1 MRRGV
6 YFHYLCYDPFLDTFL
21 PVRIEYWI
29 FEGVEH
35 YSIDI
40 GDEVSY
46 SLWQNEEGLLLET
59 AKIVIGGDDIWLPRE
74 GIDEFL
80 DLLEKVL
87 RKLIIVA
94 ENVVEE

>member
-29 FEGVEH
+29 SEGVEH

-46 SLWQNEEGLLLET
+46 SLWQDE
-59 AKIVIGGDDIWLPRE
+59 
-74 GIDEFL
+74 DEFL